1 MKNKRKSDK
10 AIIKDAKDV
19 LDALIQW
26 YLETNGYEFA
36 SQIYNRSEDD
46 FHNDN
51 YVAGKFSQM
60 QGKTMTWLSNL
71 DYDHREKLAKAVV
84 DIKFKIADKESK

>member
-36 SQIYNRSEDD
+36 SQIYDRSKDD

-60 QGKTMTWLSNL
+60 QDKTMTWLANL
-71 DYDHREKLAKAVV
+71 DYEHREKLAKAII
-84 DIKFKIADKESK
+84 DIKFKIADKGDE

>member
-36 SQIYNRSEDD
+36 SQIYDRSKDD

-60 QGKTMTWLSNL
+60 QDKTMTWLANL
-71 DYDHREKLAKAVV
+71 DYEHREKLAKAIV
-84 DIKFKIADKESK
+84 DIKFKIADKEGK

>member
-36 SQIYNRSEDD
+36 SQIYDRSKDD

-51 YVAGKFSQM
+51 YVAWKFSQM
-60 QGKTMTWLSNL
+60 QDKTMTWLANL
-71 DYDHREKLAKAVV
+71 DYEHREKLAKSVV
-84 DIKFKIADKESK
+84 DIKFKIADKEGK